1 MNSADTRPSLSQ
13 VKRAIKK
20 RVVFT
25 PNNRCYHLPCLT
37 SSPWCELRVSLD
49 TSTPVPDSTR
59 RERWCAG
66 SRLEEDG
73 QRWHLLPNMGNCLGN
88 PIAASGGKINEFVF
102 YSCFPLYPLSKP
114 AVAVIC
120 LSRVKLTSQTGFLP
134 AKDKKVTVLFSTFFL
149 SSIGWFVQIFACLF
163 GLMEDFNQPHSV

>member
-73 QRWHLLPNMGNCLGN
+73 QRWHLLPNMGNCIKESVIDSRGN
-88 PIAASGGKINEFVF
+88 SWRRKRLIWDWLYEITVIQQSAQRLVDADPMVDCSWSDGRSCPGPTPGAAGGRGLLYLMV
-102 YSCFPLYPLSKP
+102 PLL
-114 AVAVIC
+114 AAII
-120 LSRVKLTSQTGFLP
+120 RF
-134 AKDKKVTVLFSTFFL
+134 
-149 SSIGWFVQIFACLF
+149 GWRC
-163 GLMEDFNQPHSV
+163 GGEWPS